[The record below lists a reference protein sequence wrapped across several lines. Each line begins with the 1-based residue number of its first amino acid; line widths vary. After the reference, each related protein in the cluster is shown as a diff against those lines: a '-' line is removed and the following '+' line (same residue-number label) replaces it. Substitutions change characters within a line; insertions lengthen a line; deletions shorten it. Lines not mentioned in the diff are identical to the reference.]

1 MVFAPDVNVTNC
13 KQAASKGARRGKTC
27 QGRQA
32 REMHEKFQF
41 ICRKYV
47 VCARRGKQQRLP
59 SAGKQAAISKRGK
72 TSNDCQ
78 ARENKQRL
86 LNAGKQA
93 TIAKRGENKQRLP
106 SAGKQATGV
115 KRWKT
120 IDGFRECKNHA
131 MNVKRMLLAEK
142 EF

>member
-1 MVFAPDVNVTNC
+1 MQFVP
-13 KQAASKGARRGKTC
+13 GA
-27 QGRQA
+27 
-32 REMHEKFQF
+32 
-41 ICRKYV
+41 
-47 VCARRGKQQRLP
+47 GKQQRLP
-59 SAGKQAAISKRGK
+59 SARKQAAISKRGK

-86 LNAGKQA
+86 LSAGK
-93 TIAKRGENKQRLP
+93 TRGLP
-106 SAGKQATGV
+106 SAGKQATVV

>member
-1 MVFAPDVNVTNC
+1 M
-13 KQAASKGARRGKTC
+13 
-27 QGRQA
+27 
-32 REMHEKFQF
+32 QF
-41 ICRKYV
+41 V
-47 VCARRGKQQRLP
+47 PGVGKQQRLP
-59 SAGKQAAISKRGK
+59 SARKQAAISKRGK

-86 LNAGKQA
+86 L
-93 TIAKRGENKQRLP
+93 

-131 MNVKRMLLAEK
+131 MNVKRMLLGEK